1 MNIKKYMYLMA
12 ASLTMT
18 ACSNEDFTSGN
29 GTGDKDVTEVSGF
42 GGNIVDG
49 LDVLDTEGCDGEKAG
64 DTRSTISNGEFSSW
78 STTDIVSI
86 SDGTLSYKYKPTTI
100 NGTRCEFGVVDGKN
114 QFDKDLTGNEN
125 FYVFYPAAAVS
136 GWNGAKV
143 TSMVY
148 AQQDYTE
155 NVDNGAMGAYM
166 ATKAKVNE
174 DKHVS
179 FDFNHC
185 CSVVEVNLSTLG
197 VTPKSVSLRS
207 NSGVDLAGKIVYDID
222 NNTITVS
229 ANDATDYSYSTR
241 SEVINMQNVAADAK
255 TARFY
260 VLPVMLKGGV
270 TVTIEDT
277 DGNFYTKSTSTDIG
291 NASETIKVKGPDGK
305 DLAGA
310 AAKPYYKKV
319 NFGAATTA
327 RKGNWMST
335 IPGNTWLHGLSI
347 PGTHDAAT
355 YNTSTSSAQ
364 CQSKNFN
371 EQLEA
376 GVRAFDIR
384 VPYIGLSNAP
394 TTATVSIYH
403 GIVNTKVLFKD
414 AMDYLVS
421 YVKKNPTETIIVVVN
436 KENSKPKSL
445 ITIGN
450 KSKDYS
456 QDDNG
461 CAWQK
466 SIRDY
471 VDGTYKDASTVDAS
485 ITGSRAGY
493 FITDISQP
501 LRLSSCRGKILFLTR
516 NYYGTSQ
523 SATSPVYGG
532 VIRNWEDNTI
542 FDATIYKTNAA
553 SVCGI
558 HIQDNYSQSNYN
570 TKQNNIKECL
580 EKSAADFT
588 NKFYFNFV
596 SMVKETGASPKDAAK
611 TMNPATVNLLANVSG
626 KTGVMF
632 YDYCMDKNCG
642 GIDLQKAIL
651 NQNYKYVFGKRTRVF
666 ASKGNGTGVGIAGDE
681 YADGSDVFA
690 KPHKNF

>member
-1 MNIKKYMYLMA
+1 MNLKKYMYLMA
-12 ASLTMT
+12 AGIMTT
-18 ACSNEDFTSGN
+18 ACSNEDFTPSNEGGRNDATIVSDFSGN
-29 GTGDKDVTEVSGF
+29 I
-42 GGNIVDG
+42 GNE
-49 LDVLDTEGCDGEKAG
+49 LDVLDTEGFDGDMANN
-64 DTRSTISNGEFSSW
+64 TRSTITNGEFSSW

-651 NQNYKYVFGKRTRVF
+651 NQNYKYVFGKRTRVS

>member
-1 MNIKKYMYLMA
+1 MA
-12 ASLTMT
+12 AGIMTT
-18 ACSNEDFTSGN
+18 ACSNEDFTPSNEGGRNDATIVSDFSGN
-29 GTGDKDVTEVSGF
+29 I
-42 GGNIVDG
+42 GNE
-49 LDVLDTEGCDGEKAG
+49 LDVLDTEGFDGDMA
-64 DTRSTISNGEFSSW
+64 DNTRSTITNGEFSSW

-222 NNTITVS
+222 NNAITVS

-241 SEVINMQNVAADAK
+241 SEVINMQNIAANAK
-255 TARFY
+255 IARFY
-260 VLPVMLKGGV
+260 VLPVVLKGGV
-270 TVTIEDT
+270 TVTVEDT

-291 NASETIKVKGPDGK
+291 NASTTGTVKDSNGK
-305 DLAGA
+305 NLAGA

-319 NFGAATTA
+319 NFGAAATA

-651 NQNYKYVFGKRTRVF
+651 NQNYKYVFGKRTRVS

>member
-1 MNIKKYMYLMA
+1 MNLKKYMYLMA
-12 ASLTMT
+12 ASIMTT
-18 ACSNEDFTSGN
+18 ACSNEDFTPSNEGGRNDATIVSDFSGN
-29 GTGDKDVTEVSGF
+29 I
-42 GGNIVDG
+42 GNE
-49 LDVLDTEGCDGEKAG
+49 LDVLDTEGFDGDMANN
-64 DTRSTISNGEFSSW
+64 TRSTITNGEFSSW

-222 NNTITVS
+222 KNAITVS

-241 SEVINMQNVAADAK
+241 SEVINMQNIAANAK
-255 TARFY
+255 IARFY
-260 VLPVMLKGGV
+260 VLPVVLKGGV
-270 TVTIEDT
+270 TVTVEDT

-291 NASETIKVKGPDGK
+291 NASTTGTVKDSNGK
-305 DLAGA
+305 NLAGA

-319 NFGAATTA
+319 NFGAVSTA
-327 RKGNWMST
+327 HKGNWMST

-347 PGTHDAAT
+347 PGAHDAAT
-355 YNTSTSSAQ
+355 SSVTSVFEQSAR
-364 CQSKNFN
+364 CQSKTIK
-371 EQLEA
+371 EQLEE

-384 VPYIGLSNAP
+384 VPYIGLSKAP
-394 TTATVSIYH
+394 TTGTVTIYH
-403 GIVNTKVLFKD
+403 GKVDTKVLFKD
-414 AMDYLVS
+414 ALDYLVS
-421 YVKKNPTETIIVVVN
+421 YVKNNPTETIIVIVN
-436 KENSKPKSL
+436 KEKSQGL
-445 ITIGN
+445 YST
-450 KSKDYS
+450 DYS
-456 QDDNG
+456 EDANG

-471 VDGTYKDASTVDAS
+471 VDGTYTAQSTVDAS
-485 ITGSRAGY
+485 ITGSRKDY
-493 FITDISQP
+493 FITNVDQP
-501 LRLSSCRGKILFLTR
+501 LRLNNCRGKILFLTR
-516 NYYGTSQ
+516 NYYGETQ
-523 SATSPVYGG
+523 SATTPVYGG

-542 FDATIYKTNAA
+542 FDATIYKNNAA
-553 SVCGI
+553 QVCGI
-558 HIQDNYSQSNYN
+558 HIQDNYTQSDVSI
-570 TKQNNIKECL
+570 KQNNVKDCL
-580 EKSAADFT
+580 DKSAADLT
-588 NKFYFNFV
+588 NTFYINYV
-596 SMVKETGASPKDAAK
+596 SMITGTLAKPMDAAK
-611 TMNPATVNLLANVSG
+611 KMNPATVNLLANTFG
-626 KTGVMF
+626 KTGIMF
-632 YDYCMDKNCG
+632 YDFCADNTYG
-642 GIDLQKAIL
+642 GKDLQKAIL
-651 NQNYKYVFGKRTRVF
+651 NQNYKYVFGKRTRVS

>member
-1 MNIKKYMYLMA
+1 MA
-12 ASLTMT
+12 AGIMTT
-18 ACSNEDFTSGN
+18 ACSNEDFTPSNEGGRNDANIVSDFSGN
-29 GTGDKDVTEVSGF
+29 I
-42 GGNIVDG
+42 GNE
-49 LDVLDTEGCDGEKAG
+49 LDVLDTEGFDGDMANN
-64 DTRSTISNGEFSSW
+64 TRSTITNGEFSSW

-179 FDFNHC
+179 FDFSYC
-185 CSVVEVNLSTLG
+185 CSVIEVNLSTLG

-222 NNTITVS
+222 NNAITVS

-255 TARFY
+255 IARFY
-260 VLPVMLKGGV
+260 VLPVVLKGGV
-270 TVTIEDT
+270 TVTVEDT

-291 NASETIKVKGPDGK
+291 NASTTGTVKDSNGK
-305 DLAGA
+305 NLAGA

-319 NFGAATTA
+319 NFGAAATA
-327 RKGNWMST
+327 HKGNWMST

-347 PGTHDAAT
+347 PGAHDAAT
-355 YNTSTSSAQ
+355 SSVSNSSAR
-364 CQSKNFN
+364 CQSKNIN

-384 VPYIGLSNAP
+384 VPYIGLSKAP
-394 TTATVSIYH
+394 TTETVTIYH
-403 GIVNTKVLFKD
+403 GMVDTKVLFKD

-421 YVKKNPTETIIVVVN
+421 YVKNNPTETIIVIVN
-436 KENSKPKSL
+436 KEKSQG
-445 ITIGN
+445 IIPIGN
-450 KSKDYS
+450 QKLDYS
-456 QDDNG
+456 EDANG

-471 VDGTYKDASTVDAS
+471 VDGTYTAQSTVDAS
-485 ITGSRAGY
+485 ITGSRKDY
-493 FITDISQP
+493 FITNVDQP
-501 LRLSSCRGKILFLTR
+501 LRLNNCRGKILFLTR
-516 NYYGTSQ
+516 NYYGKNQ
-523 SATSPVYGG
+523 SATTPVYGG
-532 VIRNWEDNTI
+532 VIRDWKDNTI
-542 FDATIYKTNAA
+542 FDATIYKNNAA
-553 SVCGI
+553 QVCGI
-558 HIQDNYSQSNYN
+558 HIQDNYKQSDVSK
-570 TKQNNIKECL
+570 KQNNVKDCL
-580 EKSAADFT
+580 DKSAADLT
-588 NKFYFNFV
+588 NTFYINYV
-596 SMVKETGASPKDAAK
+596 SMITRDLANPKDAAE
-611 TMNPATVNLLANVSG
+611 TMNPATVNLLANTSG
-626 KTGVMF
+626 KTGIMF
-632 YDYCMDKNCG
+632 YDFCADNTYG
-642 GIDLQKAIL
+642 GKDLQKAIL
-651 NQNYKYVFGKRTRVF
+651 NQNYKYVFGKRTRVS
-666 ASKGNGTGVGIAGDE
+666 ASKGNGTGIGIAGDE

>member
-1 MNIKKYMYLMA
+1 MNLKKYMYLMA
-12 ASLTMT
+12 AGIMTT
-18 ACSNEDFTSGN
+18 ACSNEDFTPSNEGGKN
-29 GTGDKDVTEVSGF
+29 DATEVSDF
-42 GGNIVDG
+42 SGNIG
-49 LDVLDTEGCDGEKAG
+49 NELDVLDTEGFDGEKA
-64 DTRSTISNGEFSSW
+64 DNTRSTITNGEFSSW

-179 FDFNHC
+179 FDFSYC
-185 CSVVEVNLSTLG
+185 CSVIEVNLSTLG

-222 NNTITVS
+222 NNAITVS

-241 SEVINMQNVAADAK
+241 SEVINMQNIAANAK
-255 TARFY
+255 IARFY
-260 VLPVMLKGGV
+260 VLPVVLKGGV
-270 TVTIEDT
+270 TVTVEDT

-291 NASETIKVKGPDGK
+291 NASTTGTVKYSNGK
-305 DLAGA
+305 NLAGA

-319 NFGAATTA
+319 NFGAASTA
-327 RKGNWMST
+327 HKGNWMST

-347 PGTHDAAT
+347 PGAHDAAT
-355 YNTSTSSAQ
+355 SSVSNSSAR
-364 CQSKNFN
+364 CQSKNIN

-384 VPYIGLSNAP
+384 VPYIGLSKAP

-436 KENSKPKSL
+436 KEDSKSDFA
-445 ITIGN
+445 IGN
-450 KSKDYS
+450 QKKDYS

-493 FITDISQP
+493 FITNVDQP

-523 SATSPVYGG
+523 SATTPVYGG
-532 VIRNWEDNTI
+532 VIRDWKDNTI
-542 FDATIYKTNAA
+542 FDATIYKNNAA
-553 SVCGI
+553 QVCGI
-558 HIQDNYSQSNYN
+558 HIQDNYKQSDVSK
-570 TKQNNIKECL
+570 KQNNVKDCL
-580 EKSAADFT
+580 DKSAADLT
-588 NKFYFNFV
+588 NKFYINYV
-596 SMVKETGASPKDAAK
+596 SMITRDLANPKDAAEK
-611 TMNPATVNLLANVSG
+611 MNPATVNLLANTSG
-626 KTGVMF
+626 KTGIMF
-632 YDYCMDKNCG
+632 YDFCADNTYG
-642 GIDLQKAIL
+642 GKDLQKAIL
-651 NQNYKYVFGKRTRVF
+651 NQNYKYVFGKRTRVS

>member
-1 MNIKKYMYLMA
+1 
-12 ASLTMT
+12 
-18 ACSNEDFTSGN
+18 
-29 GTGDKDVTEVSGF
+29 
-42 GGNIVDG
+42 
-49 LDVLDTEGCDGEKAG
+49 
-64 DTRSTISNGEFSSW
+64 
-78 STTDIVSI
+78 
-86 SDGTLSYKYKPTTI
+86 
-100 NGTRCEFGVVDGKN
+100 
-114 QFDKDLTGNEN
+114 
-125 FYVFYPAAAVS
+125 
-136 GWNGAKV
+136 
-143 TSMVY
+143 
-148 AQQDYTE
+148 
-155 NVDNGAMGAYM
+155 
-166 ATKAKVNE
+166 
-174 DKHVS
+174 
-179 FDFNHC
+179 
-185 CSVVEVNLSTLG
+185 
-197 VTPKSVSLRS
+197 
-207 NSGVDLAGKIVYDID
+207 
-222 NNTITVS
+222 
-229 ANDATDYSYSTR
+229 
-241 SEVINMQNVAADAK
+241 
-255 TARFY
+255 
-260 VLPVMLKGGV
+260 
-270 TVTIEDT
+270 
-277 DGNFYTKSTSTDIG
+277 
-291 NASETIKVKGPDGK
+291 
-305 DLAGA
+305 
-310 AAKPYYKKV
+310 
-319 NFGAATTA
+319 
-327 RKGNWMST
+327 MST

-347 PGTHDAAT
+347 PGAHDAAT
-355 YNTSTSSAQ
+355 YNTSDNSAQ

-403 GIVNTKVLFKD
+403 GVVNTKVLFKD

-493 FITDISQP
+493 FITNVDQP

-532 VIRNWEDNTI
+532 VIRNWEDNAI

-558 HIQDNYSQSNYN
+558 HIQDNYSQSDYN
-570 TKQNNIKECL
+570 TKQNNVKECL

-596 SMVKETGASPKDAAK
+596 SMVKETLASPKAAAK
-611 TMNPATVNLLANVSG
+611 TMNPATVNLLTNVSG
-626 KTGVMF
+626 KTGVVF
-632 YDYCMDKNCG
+632 YDYCIDKDCG

-651 NQNYKYVFGKRTRVF
+651 NQNYKYVFDKRTRLTTP
-666 ASKGNGTGVGIAGDE
+666 KGNGSGIGIAGDE

>member
-1 MNIKKYMYLMA
+1 MA
-12 ASLTMT
+12 AGIMTT
-18 ACSNEDFTSGN
+18 ACSNEDFTPSNEGGRNDATIVSDFSGN
-29 GTGDKDVTEVSGF
+29 I
-42 GGNIVDG
+42 GNE
-49 LDVLDTEGCDGEKAG
+49 LDVLDTEGFDGDMANN
-64 DTRSTISNGEFSSW
+64 TRSTITNGEFSSW

-179 FDFNHC
+179 FDFSYC
-185 CSVVEVNLSTLG
+185 CSVIEVNLSTLG

-222 NNTITVS
+222 NNAITVS

-241 SEVINMQNVAADAK
+241 SEVINMQNIAANAK
-255 TARFY
+255 IARFY
-260 VLPVMLKGGV
+260 VLPVVLKGGV
-270 TVTIEDT
+270 TVTVEDT

-291 NASETIKVKGPDGK
+291 NASTTGTAKDSNGK
-305 DLAGA
+305 NLAGA

-319 NFGAATTA
+319 NFGAASTA
-327 RKGNWMST
+327 HKGNWMST

-347 PGTHDAAT
+347 PGAHDAT
-355 YNTSTSSAQ
+355 TSSVTSVFEQSAR
-364 CQSKNFN
+364 CQSKTIK
-371 EQLEA
+371 EQLEE

-384 VPYIGLSNAP
+384 VPYIGLSKAP
-394 TTATVSIYH
+394 TTGTVTIYH
-403 GIVNTKVLFKD
+403 GIVDTKVLFKD

-436 KENSKPKSL
+436 KEDSKSDFA
-445 ITIGN
+445 IGN
-450 KSKDYS
+450 QKKDYS

-493 FITDISQP
+493 FITNVDQP

-516 NYYGTSQ
+516 NYYGTTQ
-523 SATSPVYGG
+523 EATTPVYGG
-532 VIRNWEDNTI
+532 VIRDWQDNTI
-542 FDATIYKTNAA
+542 FDATIYKNNAA
-553 SVCGI
+553 QVCGI
-558 HIQDNYSQSNYN
+558 HIQDNYTQSDVSI
-570 TKQNNIKECL
+570 KQNNVKDCL
-580 EKSAADFT
+580 DKSAADLT
-588 NKFYFNFV
+588 NKFYINYV
-596 SMVKETGASPKDAAK
+596 SMITRDLANPKDAAK
-611 TMNPATVNLLANVSG
+611 KMNPATVNLLANTSG
-626 KTGVMF
+626 KTGIMF
-632 YDYCMDKNCG
+632 YDFCADNTYG
-642 GIDLQKAIL
+642 GKDLQKAIL
-651 NQNYKYVFGKRTRVF
+651 NQNYKYVFGKRTRVS

>member
-12 ASLTMT
+12 AGLTMT

-42 GGNIVDG
+42 GRNIVDG

-651 NQNYKYVFGKRTRVF
+651 NQNYKYVFGKRTRVS

>member
-1 MNIKKYMYLMA
+1 MA
-12 ASLTMT
+12 AGIMTT
-18 ACSNEDFTSGN
+18 ACSNEDFTPSNEGGRNDVTIVSDFSGN
-29 GTGDKDVTEVSGF
+29 I
-42 GGNIVDG
+42 GNE
-49 LDVLDTEGCDGEKAG
+49 LDVLDTEGFDGDMANN
-64 DTRSTISNGEFSSW
+64 TRSTITNGEFSSW

-241 SEVINMQNVAADAK
+241 SEVINMQNIAANAK
-255 TARFY
+255 IARFY
-260 VLPVMLKGGV
+260 VLPVVLKGGV

-291 NASETIKVKGPDGK
+291 NASTTGTVKDSNGK
-305 DLAGA
+305 NLAGA

-319 NFGAATTA
+319 NFGAAATA

-335 IPGNTWLHGLSI
+335 IPDNTWLHGLSI

-355 YNTSTSSAQ
+355 YNTSDNSAQ

-421 YVKKNPTETIIVVVN
+421 YVKKNPTETITVVVN
-436 KENSKPKSL
+436 KENSKSL
-445 ITIGN
+445 IAIGN

-532 VIRNWEDNTI
+532 VIRSWEDNTI

-558 HIQDNYSQSNYN
+558 HIQDNYSQSDYN
-570 TKQNNIKECL
+570 TKQNNVKECL

-596 SMVKETGASPKDAAK
+596 SMVKETGASPKAAAK

-626 KTGVMF
+626 KTGVIF
-632 YDYCMDKNCG
+632 YDYCIDKDCG

-651 NQNYKYVFGKRTRVF
+651 NQNYKYVFDKRTRLTNP
-666 ASKGNGTGVGIAGDE
+666 KGNGSGVGIAGDE

>member
-1 MNIKKYMYLMA
+1 M
-12 ASLTMT
+12 
-18 ACSNEDFTSGN
+18 
-29 GTGDKDVTEVSGF
+29 
-42 GGNIVDG
+42 
-49 LDVLDTEGCDGEKAG
+49 
-64 DTRSTISNGEFSSW
+64 
-78 STTDIVSI
+78 
-86 SDGTLSYKYKPTTI
+86 SYKYKPTTI

-222 NNTITVS
+222 NNAITVS

-241 SEVINMQNVAADAK
+241 SEVINMQNIAANAK
-255 TARFY
+255 IARFY
-260 VLPVMLKGGV
+260 VLPVVLKGGV
-270 TVTIEDT
+270 TVTVEDT

-291 NASETIKVKGPDGK
+291 NASTTGTVKYSNGK
-305 DLAGA
+305 NLAGA

-319 NFGAATTA
+319 NFGAASTA
-327 RKGNWMST
+327 HKGNWMST

-364 CQSKNFN
+364 CQSKNIN

-403 GIVNTKVLFKD
+403 GMVDTKVLFKD

-436 KENSKPKSL
+436 KEKSKPL
-445 ITIGN
+445 IPIGN
-450 KSKDYS
+450 QKKDYS

-651 NQNYKYVFGKRTRVF
+651 NQNYKYVFGKRTRVS

>member
-1 MNIKKYMYLMA
+1 MA
-12 ASLTMT
+12 AGLTMT

-42 GGNIVDG
+42 GRNIVDG

-651 NQNYKYVFGKRTRVF
+651 NQNYKYVFGKRTRVS

>member
-1 MNIKKYMYLMA
+1 MA
-12 ASLTMT
+12 ASIMTT
-18 ACSNEDFTSGN
+18 ACSNEDFTPSNEGGRN
-29 GTGDKDVTEVSGF
+29 DATEVSDF
-42 GGNIVDG
+42 SGNIG
-49 LDVLDTEGCDGEKAG
+49 NELDVLDTEGFDGEKA
-64 DTRSTISNGEFSSW
+64 DNTRSTITNGEFSSW

-86 SDGTLSYKYKPTTI
+86 SDGTLFYKYKPTSI

-260 VLPVMLKGGV
+260 VLPVVLKGGV
-270 TVTIEDT
+270 TVTVEDT

-291 NASETIKVKGPDGK
+291 NASTTGTVKDSNGK
-305 DLAGA
+305 NLAGA

-319 NFGAATTA
+319 NFGAVSTA
-327 RKGNWMST
+327 HKGNWMST

-347 PGTHDAAT
+347 PGAHDAAT
-355 YNTSTSSAQ
+355 SSVTSVFEQSAR
-364 CQSKNFN
+364 CQSKTIK
-371 EQLEA
+371 EQLEE

-384 VPYIGLSNAP
+384 VPYIGLSKAP
-394 TTATVSIYH
+394 TTGTVTIYH
-403 GIVNTKVLFKD
+403 GKVDTKVLFKD

-421 YVKKNPTETIIVVVN
+421 YVKNNPTETIIVIVN
-436 KENSKPKSL
+436 KEKSQGL
-445 ITIGN
+445 YST
-450 KSKDYS
+450 DYS
-456 QDDNG
+456 EDANG

-471 VDGTYKDASTVDAS
+471 VDGTYTAQSTVDAS
-485 ITGSRAGY
+485 ITGSRKDY
-493 FITDISQP
+493 FITNVDQP
-501 LRLSSCRGKILFLTR
+501 LRLNNCRGKILFLTR
-516 NYYGTSQ
+516 NYYGKNQ
-523 SATSPVYGG
+523 SATTPVYGG
-532 VIRNWEDNTI
+532 VIRDWKDNTI
-542 FDATIYKTNAA
+542 FDATIYKNNAA
-553 SVCGI
+553 QVCGI
-558 HIQDNYSQSNYN
+558 HIQDNYKQSDVSK
-570 TKQNNIKECL
+570 KQNNVKDCL
-580 EKSAADFT
+580 DKSAADLT
-588 NKFYFNFV
+588 NTFYINYV
-596 SMVKETGASPKDAAK
+596 SMITRDLANPKDAAE
-611 TMNPATVNLLANVSG
+611 TMNPATVNLLANTSG
-626 KTGVMF
+626 KTGIMF
-632 YDYCMDKNCG
+632 YDFCADNTYG
-642 GIDLQKAIL
+642 GKDLQKAIL
-651 NQNYKYVFGKRTRVF
+651 NQNYKYVFGKRTRVS

>member
-1 MNIKKYMYLMA
+1 MA
-12 ASLTMT
+12 AGIMTT
-18 ACSNEDFTSGN
+18 ACSNEDFTPSNEGGRNDANIVSDFSGN
-29 GTGDKDVTEVSGF
+29 I
-42 GGNIVDG
+42 GNE
-49 LDVLDTEGCDGEKAG
+49 LDVLDTEGFDGDMANN
-64 DTRSTISNGEFSSW
+64 TRSTITNGEFSSW

-179 FDFNHC
+179 FDFSYC
-185 CSVVEVNLSTLG
+185 CSVIEVNLSTLG

-222 NNTITVS
+222 NNAITVS

-255 TARFY
+255 IARFY
-260 VLPVMLKGGV
+260 VLPVVLKGGV
-270 TVTIEDT
+270 TVTVEDT

-291 NASETIKVKGPDGK
+291 NASTTGTVKDSNGK
-305 DLAGA
+305 NLAGA

-319 NFGAATTA
+319 NFGAAATA
-327 RKGNWMST
+327 HKGNWMST

-347 PGTHDAAT
+347 PGAHDAAT
-355 YNTSTSSAQ
+355 SSVSNSSAR
-364 CQSKNFN
+364 CQSKNIN

-384 VPYIGLSNAP
+384 VPYIGLSKAP
-394 TTATVSIYH
+394 TTETVTIYH
-403 GIVNTKVLFKD
+403 GMVDTKVLFKD

-421 YVKKNPTETIIVVVN
+421 YVKNNPTETIIVIVN
-436 KENSKPKSL
+436 KEKSQG
-445 ITIGN
+445 IIPIGN
-450 KSKDYS
+450 QKLDYS
-456 QDDNG
+456 EDANG

-471 VDGTYKDASTVDAS
+471 VDGTYTAQSTVDAS
-485 ITGSRAGY
+485 ITGSRKDY
-493 FITDISQP
+493 FITNVDQP
-501 LRLSSCRGKILFLTR
+501 LRLNNCRGKILFLTR
-516 NYYGTSQ
+516 NYYGKNQ
-523 SATSPVYGG
+523 SATTPVYGG
-532 VIRNWEDNTI
+532 VIRDWKDNTI
-542 FDATIYKTNAA
+542 FDATIYKNNAA
-553 SVCGI
+553 QVCGI
-558 HIQDNYSQSNYN
+558 HIQDNYKQSDVSK
-570 TKQNNIKECL
+570 KQNNVKDCL
-580 EKSAADFT
+580 DKSAADLT
-588 NKFYFNFV
+588 NTFYINYV
-596 SMVKETGASPKDAAK
+596 SMITRDLANPKDAAE
-611 TMNPATVNLLANVSG
+611 TMNPATVNLLANTSG
-626 KTGVMF
+626 KTGIMF
-632 YDYCMDKNCG
+632 YDFCADNTYG
-642 GIDLQKAIL
+642 GKDLQKAIL
-651 NQNYKYVFGKRTRVF
+651 NQNYKYVFGKRTRVS

>member
-1 MNIKKYMYLMA
+1 MA
-12 ASLTMT
+12 AGIMTT
-18 ACSNEDFTSGN
+18 ACSNEDFTPSNEGGRNDATIVSDFSGN
-29 GTGDKDVTEVSGF
+29 ISNE
-42 GGNIVDG
+42 
-49 LDVLDTEGCDGEKAG
+49 LDVLDTEGFDGEKANN
-64 DTRSTISNGEFSSW
+64 TRSTITNGEFSSW

-222 NNTITVS
+222 NNAITVS

-241 SEVINMQNVAADAK
+241 SEVINMQNIAANAK
-255 TARFY
+255 IARFY

-319 NFGAATTA
+319 NFGAAATAA

-403 GIVNTKVLFKD
+403 GVVNTKVLFKD

-493 FITDISQP
+493 FITNVDQP

-532 VIRNWEDNTI
+532 VIRNWEDNAI

-558 HIQDNYSQSNYN
+558 HIQDNYSQSDYN
-570 TKQNNIKECL
+570 TKQNNVKECL

-651 NQNYKYVFGKRTRVF
+651 NQNYKYVFGKRTRVS

>member
-1 MNIKKYMYLMA
+1 MA
-12 ASLTMT
+12 AGIMTT
-18 ACSNEDFTSGN
+18 ACSNEDFTPSNEGGRNDATIVSDFSGN
-29 GTGDKDVTEVSGF
+29 I
-42 GGNIVDG
+42 GNE
-49 LDVLDTEGCDGEKAG
+49 LDVLDTEGFDGDMANN
-64 DTRSTISNGEFSSW
+64 TRSTITNGEFSSW

-174 DKHVS
+174 DKHVN

-222 NNTITVS
+222 NNAITVS

-241 SEVINMQNVAADAK
+241 SEVINMQNIAANAK
-255 TARFY
+255 IARFY
-260 VLPVMLKGGV
+260 VLPVVLKGGV
-270 TVTIEDT
+270 TVTVEDT

-291 NASETIKVKGPDGK
+291 NASTTGTVKDSNGK
-305 DLAGA
+305 NLAGA

-319 NFGAATTA
+319 NFGAASTA
-327 RKGNWMST
+327 HKGNWMST

-347 PGTHDAAT
+347 PGAHDAAT

-364 CQSKNFN
+364 CQSKNIN

-403 GIVNTKVLFKD
+403 GVVNTKVLFKD

-493 FITDISQP
+493 FITNVDQP

-532 VIRNWEDNTI
+532 VIRNWEDNAI

-558 HIQDNYSQSNYN
+558 HIQDNYSQSDYN
-570 TKQNNIKECL
+570 TKQNNVKECL

-596 SMVKETGASPKDAAK
+596 SMVKETLASPKAAAK
-611 TMNPATVNLLANVSG
+611 TMNPATVNLLTNVSG
-626 KTGVMF
+626 KTGVVF
-632 YDYCMDKNCG
+632 YDYCIDKDCG

-651 NQNYKYVFGKRTRVF
+651 NQNYKYVFDKRTRLTTP
-666 ASKGNGTGVGIAGDE
+666 KGNGSGIGIAGDE

>member
-1 MNIKKYMYLMA
+1 MA
-12 ASLTMT
+12 AGIMTT
-18 ACSNEDFTSGN
+18 ACSNEDFTPSNEGGKN
-29 GTGDKDVTEVSGF
+29 DATEVSGF

-174 DKHVS
+174 EKHVS

-197 VTPKSVSLRS
+197 VTPKSGSLRS
-207 NSGVDLAGKIVYDID
+207 NNGVDLAGKIVYAID
-222 NNTITVS
+222 NNAITVS

-241 SEVINMQNVAADAK
+241 SEVINMQNIAANAK
-255 TARFY
+255 IARFY
-260 VLPVMLKGGV
+260 VLPVVLKGGV
-270 TVTIEDT
+270 TVTVEDT

-291 NASETIKVKGPDGK
+291 NASTTGTVKDSNGK
-305 DLAGA
+305 NLAGA

-319 NFGAATTA
+319 NFGAASTA
-327 RKGNWMST
+327 HKGNWMST

-347 PGTHDAAT
+347 PGAHDAAT
-355 YNTSTSSAQ
+355 SSVSNSSAR
-364 CQSKNFN
+364 CQSKTIQ
-371 EQLEA
+371 EQWEA

-384 VPYIGLSNAP
+384 VPYIGLSKAP
-394 TTATVSIYH
+394 TTGTVNIYH
-403 GIVNTKVLFKD
+403 GIVNTKVRFKD

-421 YVKKNPTETIIVVVN
+421 YVKNNPTETIIVIVN
-436 KENSKPKSL
+436 KEKSQVL
-445 ITIGN
+445 YST
-450 KSKDYS
+450 DYS
-456 QDDNG
+456 EDANG

-471 VDGTYKDASTVDAS
+471 VDGTYTAPSTVDPS

-493 FITDISQP
+493 FITDVDQP
-501 LRLSSCRGKILFLTR
+501 LRLNNCRGKILFLTR
-516 NYYGTSQ
+516 NYYGTTQ
-523 SATSPVYGG
+523 SATTPVYGG
-532 VIRNWEDNTI
+532 VIRGWEENTI
-542 FDATIYKTNAA
+542 FDATIYKNNAA
-553 SVCGI
+553 QVCGI
-558 HIQDNYSQSNYN
+558 HIQDNYTQSDVSI
-570 TKQNNIKECL
+570 KQNNVKDCL
-580 EKSAADFT
+580 DKSAADLT
-588 NKFYFNFV
+588 NTFYINYV
-596 SMVKETGASPKDAAK
+596 SMITGDLAYPKNAAK
-611 TMNPATVNLLANVSG
+611 TMNPATVNLLANTSG
-626 KTGVMF
+626 KTGLMF
-632 YDYCMDKNCG
+632 YDFCADNTYG
-642 GIDLQKAIL
+642 GKDLQKAIL
-651 NQNYKYVFGKRTRVF
+651 DQNYKYVFGKRTRVS

>member
-241 SEVINMQNVAADAK
+241 SEVINMQNIAANAK
-255 TARFY
+255 IARFY
-260 VLPVMLKGGV
+260 VLPVVLKGGV
-270 TVTIEDT
+270 TVTVEDT
-277 DGNFYTKSTSTDIG
+277 DGNFYTKRTSTDIG
-291 NASETIKVKGPDGK
+291 NVSTIGTVKDSNGK
-305 DLAGA
+305 NLAGA

-319 NFGAATTA
+319 NFGAASTA
-327 RKGNWMST
+327 HKGNWMLT

-347 PGTHDAAT
+347 PGAHDAAT
-355 YNTSTSSAQ
+355 SSVSNSSSAR
-364 CQSKNFN
+364 CQSKTIK

-384 VPYIGLSNAP
+384 VPYIGLSKAP
-394 TTATVSIYH
+394 TTETVTIYH
-403 GIVNTKVLFKD
+403 GIVDTKVLFKD

-421 YVKKNPTETIIVVVN
+421 YVKNNPTETIIVIVN
-436 KENSKPKSL
+436 KEKSQG
-445 ITIGN
+445 IIPTGN
-450 KSKDYS
+450 QKLDYS
-456 QDDNG
+456 EDANG

-471 VDGTYKDASTVDAS
+471 VDGTYTAQSTVDAS
-485 ITGSRAGY
+485 ITGSRKDY
-493 FITDISQP
+493 FITDVNQP
-501 LRLSSCRGKILFLTR
+501 LRLNNCRGKILFLTR
-516 NYYGTSQ
+516 NYYGTTQ
-523 SATSPVYGG
+523 SATTPVYGG
-532 VIRNWEDNTI
+532 VIRDWQDNTI
-542 FDATIYKTNAA
+542 FDATIYKNNAA
-553 SVCGI
+553 PVCGI
-558 HIQDNYSQSNYN
+558 HIQDNYTQSDVSI
-570 TKQNNIKECL
+570 KQNNVKDCL
-580 EKSAADFT
+580 DKSAADLT
-588 NKFYFNFV
+588 NTFYINYV
-596 SMVKETGASPKDAAK
+596 SMITGTAAYPKNAAK
-611 TMNPATVNLLANVSG
+611 TMNPATVNLLANTSG
-626 KTGVMF
+626 KTGLMF
-632 YDYCMDKNCG
+632 YDFCADNTYG
-642 GIDLQKAIL
+642 GKDLQKAIL
-651 NQNYKYVFGKRTRVF
+651 DQNYKYVFGKRTRVS

-690 KPHKNF
+690 KPQKNF

>member
-1 MNIKKYMYLMA
+1 MA
-12 ASLTMT
+12 AGIMTT
-18 ACSNEDFTSGN
+18 ACSNEDFTPSNEGGRNDANIVSDFSGN
-29 GTGDKDVTEVSGF
+29 I
-42 GGNIVDG
+42 GNE
-49 LDVLDTEGCDGEKAG
+49 LDVLDTEGFDGDMANN
-64 DTRSTISNGEFSSW
+64 TRSTITNGEFSSW

-241 SEVINMQNVAADAK
+241 SEVINMQNVAANAK
-255 TARFY
+255 IARFY
-260 VLPVMLKGGV
+260 VLPVVLKGGV
-270 TVTIEDT
+270 TVTVEDT

-291 NASETIKVKGPDGK
+291 NASTTGTVKDSNGK
-305 DLAGA
+305 NLAGA

-319 NFGAATTA
+319 NFGAASTA
-327 RKGNWMST
+327 HKGNWMST

-347 PGTHDAAT
+347 PGAHDAAT
-355 YNTSTSSAQ
+355 SSVTSVFEQSAR
-364 CQSKNFN
+364 CQSKTIK
-371 EQLEA
+371 EQLEE

-384 VPYIGLSNAP
+384 VPYIGLSKAP
-394 TTATVSIYH
+394 TTGTVTIYH
-403 GIVNTKVLFKD
+403 GIVDTKVLFKD

-421 YVKKNPTETIIVVVN
+421 YVKNNPTETIIVIVN
-436 KENSKPKSL
+436 KENSQGIKIP
-445 ITIGN
+445 TGN
-450 KSKDYS
+450 QKLDYS
-456 QDDNG
+456 EDANG

-471 VDGTYKDASTVDAS
+471 VDGTYTAQSTVDAS

-493 FITDISQP
+493 FITNVDQP
-501 LRLSSCRGKILFLTR
+501 LRLNNCRGKILFLTR

-532 VIRNWEDNTI
+532 VIRNWEDNAI

-588 NKFYFNFV
+588 NKFYINYV
-596 SMVKETGASPKDAAK
+596 SMITGELASPKDAAK

-651 NQNYKYVFGKRTRVF
+651 NQNYKYVFGKRTRVS

>member
-222 NNTITVS
+222 NNAITVS

-241 SEVINMQNVAADAK
+241 SEVINMQNIDANAK
-255 TARFY
+255 IARFY
-260 VLPVMLKGGV
+260 VLPVVLKGGV
-270 TVTIEDT
+270 TVTVEDT

-291 NASETIKVKGPDGK
+291 NASTTGTVKDSNGN

-319 NFGAATTA
+319 NFGAASTA
-327 RKGNWMST
+327 HKGKWMST

-347 PGTHDAAT
+347 PGAHDAAT
-355 YNTSTSSAQ
+355 SSVTSSSAR
-364 CQSKNFN
+364 CQSKTIK

-384 VPYIGLSNAP
+384 VPYIGLSKAP
-394 TTATVSIYH
+394 TTETVTIYH
-403 GIVNTKVLFKD
+403 GIVDTKVRFKD

-421 YVKKNPTETIIVVVN
+421 YVKNNPTETIIVIVN
-436 KENSKPKSL
+436 KEKVKNLYS
-445 ITIGN
+445 T
-450 KSKDYS
+450 DYS
-456 QDDNG
+456 EDANG

-471 VDGTYKDASTVDAS
+471 VDGTYTAKSTVDAS

-493 FITDISQP
+493 FITDVDQP
-501 LRLSSCRGKILFLTR
+501 LRLSNCRGKILFLTR
-516 NYYGTSQ
+516 NYYGTTQ
-523 SATSPVYGG
+523 SATTPVYGG
-532 VIRNWEDNTI
+532 VIRDWQDNTI
-542 FDATIYKTNAA
+542 FDATIYKNNAVP
-553 SVCGI
+553 VCGI
-558 HIQDNYSQSNYN
+558 HIQDNYTQSKEEN
-570 TKQNNIKECL
+570 KQKNVDDCL
-580 EKSAADFT
+580 DKSATDLT
-588 NKFYFNFV
+588 NKFYINYV
-596 SMVKETGASPKDAAK
+596 SMITGTLAYPKDAAK
-611 TMNPATVNLLANVSG
+611 TMNPATVNLLANTSG
-626 KTGVMF
+626 KTGIMF
-632 YDYCMDKNCG
+632 YDFCADNTYG
-642 GIDLQKAIL
+642 GKDLQKAIL
-651 NQNYKYVFGKRTRVF
+651 NQNYKYVFGKRTRVS
-666 ASKGNGTGVGIAGDE
+666 ASKGNGTGVGITGDE

>member
-1 MNIKKYMYLMA
+1 MA
-12 ASLTMT
+12 ASIMTT
-18 ACSNEDFTSGN
+18 ACSNEDFTPSNEGGRNDATIVSDFSGN
-29 GTGDKDVTEVSGF
+29 I
-42 GGNIVDG
+42 GNE
-49 LDVLDTEGCDGEKAG
+49 LDVLDTEGFDGEKA
-64 DTRSTISNGEFSSW
+64 DNTRSTITNGEFSSW

-100 NGTRCEFGVVDGKN
+100 NGTRCEFGVVDGKK

-241 SEVINMQNVAADAK
+241 SEVINMQNVAANAK
-255 TARFY
+255 IARFY
-260 VLPVMLKGGV
+260 VLPVVLKGGV
-270 TVTIEDT
+270 TVTVEDT

-291 NASETIKVKGPDGK
+291 NASTTGTVKYSNGK
-305 DLAGA
+305 NLAGA

-319 NFGAATTA
+319 NFGAAATA

-651 NQNYKYVFGKRTRVF
+651 NQNYKYVFGKRTRVS

>member
-12 ASLTMT
+12 AGLTMT

-49 LDVLDTEGCDGEKAG
+49 LDILDTEGCDGEKAG

-222 NNTITVS
+222 KNAITVS

-241 SEVINMQNVAADAK
+241 SEVINMQNIAANAK
-255 TARFY
+255 IARFY
-260 VLPVMLKGGV
+260 VLPVVLKGGV
-270 TVTIEDT
+270 TVTVEDT
-277 DGNFYTKSTSTDIG
+277 DGNFYTKRTSTDIG
-291 NASETIKVKGPDGK
+291 NASTTGTVKDSNGN

-319 NFGAATTA
+319 NFGAASTA
-327 RKGNWMST
+327 HKGNWMST

-347 PGTHDAAT
+347 PGAHDAAT
-355 YNTSTSSAQ
+355 SSVTSSSAR
-364 CQSKNFN
+364 CQSKTIK

-384 VPYIGLSNAP
+384 VPYIGLSKTP
-394 TTATVSIYH
+394 TTETVTIYH
-403 GIVNTKVLFKD
+403 GIVDTKVRFKD

-421 YVKKNPTETIIVVVN
+421 YVKNNPTETIIVIVN
-436 KENSKPKSL
+436 KEKVKNLYS
-445 ITIGN
+445 T
-450 KSKDYS
+450 DYS
-456 QDDNG
+456 EDANG

-471 VDGTYKDASTVDAS
+471 VDGTYTAKSTVDAS

-493 FITDISQP
+493 FITDVDQP
-501 LRLSSCRGKILFLTR
+501 LRLSNCRGKILFLTR
-516 NYYGTSQ
+516 NYYGTTQ
-523 SATSPVYGG
+523 SATTPVYGG
-532 VIRNWEDNTI
+532 VIRDWQDNTI
-542 FDATIYKTNAA
+542 FDATIYKNNAVP
-553 SVCGI
+553 VCGI
-558 HIQDNYSQSNYN
+558 HIQDNYTQSKEEN
-570 TKQNNIKECL
+570 KQKNVDDCL
-580 EKSAADFT
+580 ENSAKDLT
-588 NKFYFNFV
+588 NKFYINYV
-596 SMVKETGASPKDAAK
+596 SMITGTAAYPKDAAK
-611 TMNPATVNLLANVSG
+611 KMNPATVESLANTSG
-626 KTGVMF
+626 KTGLMF
-632 YDYCMDKNCG
+632 YDFCADNTYG
-642 GIDLQKAIL
+642 GKDLQKAIL
-651 NQNYKYVFGKRTRVF
+651 DQNYKYVFGKRTRVS

-690 KPHKNF
+690 KPQKNF

>member
-1 MNIKKYMYLMA
+1 MA
-12 ASLTMT
+12 AGIMTT
-18 ACSNEDFTSGN
+18 ACSNEDFTPSNEGGRNDATIVSDFSGN
-29 GTGDKDVTEVSGF
+29 I
-42 GGNIVDG
+42 GNE
-49 LDVLDTEGCDGEKAG
+49 LDVLDTEGFDGDMANN
-64 DTRSTISNGEFSSW
+64 TRSTITNGEFSSW

-86 SDGTLSYKYKPTTI
+86 SDGTLSYKYKPATI

-270 TVTIEDT
+270 TVTVEDT

-651 NQNYKYVFGKRTRVF
+651 NQNYKYVFGKRTRVS

>member
-1 MNIKKYMYLMA
+1 MA
-12 ASLTMT
+12 AGIMTT
-18 ACSNEDFTSGN
+18 ACSNEDFTPSNEGGRNDATIVSDFSGN
-29 GTGDKDVTEVSGF
+29 I
-42 GGNIVDG
+42 GNE
-49 LDVLDTEGCDGEKAG
+49 LDVLDTEGFDGEKA
-64 DTRSTISNGEFSSW
+64 DNTRSTITNGEFSRW

-241 SEVINMQNVAADAK
+241 SEVINMQNIAANAK
-255 TARFY
+255 IARFY
-260 VLPVMLKGGV
+260 VLPVVLKGGV
-270 TVTIEDT
+270 TVTVEDT

-291 NASETIKVKGPDGK
+291 NASTTGTVKDSDGK

-319 NFGAATTA
+319 NFGAAATA

-651 NQNYKYVFGKRTRVF
+651 NQNYKYVFGKRTRVS

>member
-1 MNIKKYMYLMA
+1 MA
-12 ASLTMT
+12 AGIMTT
-18 ACSNEDFTSGN
+18 ACSNEDFTPSNEGGKN
-29 GTGDKDVTEVSGF
+29 DATEVSDF
-42 GGNIVDG
+42 SGNIG
-49 LDVLDTEGCDGEKAG
+49 NELDVLDTEGFDGDMANN
-64 DTRSTISNGEFSSW
+64 TRSTITNGEFSSW

-155 NVDNGAMGAYM
+155 NVDNGAMGVYM

-222 NNTITVS
+222 NNAITVS

-241 SEVINMQNVAADAK
+241 SEVINMQNIAANAK

-319 NFGAATTA
+319 NFGAATA

-651 NQNYKYVFGKRTRVF
+651 NQNYKYVFGKRTRVS

>member
-1 MNIKKYMYLMA
+1 MA
-12 ASLTMT
+12 AGIMTT
-18 ACSNEDFTSGN
+18 ACSNEDFTPSNEGGRNDATIVSDFSGN
-29 GTGDKDVTEVSGF
+29 I
-42 GGNIVDG
+42 GNE
-49 LDVLDTEGCDGEKAG
+49 LDVLDTEGFDGEKA
-64 DTRSTISNGEFSSW
+64 DNTRSTITNGEFSRW

-241 SEVINMQNVAADAK
+241 SEVINMQNIAANAK
-255 TARFY
+255 IARFY
-260 VLPVMLKGGV
+260 VLPVVLKGGV
-270 TVTIEDT
+270 TVTVEDT

-291 NASETIKVKGPDGK
+291 NASTTGTVKDSNGK
-305 DLAGA
+305 NLAGA

-319 NFGAATTA
+319 NFGAAATA

-651 NQNYKYVFGKRTRVF
+651 NQNYKYVFGKRTRVS

>member
-1 MNIKKYMYLMA
+1 MA
-12 ASLTMT
+12 AGIMTT
-18 ACSNEDFTSGN
+18 ACSNEDFTPSNEGGRNDATIVSDFSGN
-29 GTGDKDVTEVSGF
+29 I
-42 GGNIVDG
+42 GNE
-49 LDVLDTEGCDGEKAG
+49 LDVLDTEGFDGDMANN
-64 DTRSTISNGEFSSW
+64 TRSTITNGEFSSW

-651 NQNYKYVFGKRTRVF
+651 NQNYKYVFGKRTRVS

>member
-1 MNIKKYMYLMA
+1 MA
-12 ASLTMT
+12 AGIMTT
-18 ACSNEDFTSGN
+18 ACSNEDFTPSNEGGRNDATIVSDFSGN
-29 GTGDKDVTEVSGF
+29 I
-42 GGNIVDG
+42 GNE
-49 LDVLDTEGCDGEKAG
+49 LDVLDTEGFDGDMANN
-64 DTRSTISNGEFSSW
+64 TRSTITNGEFSSW

-260 VLPVMLKGGV
+260 VLPVIMKGGV

-319 NFGAATTA
+319 NFGAATAA

-347 PGTHDAAT
+347 PGAHDAAT

-364 CQSKNFN
+364 CQSKNIN

-651 NQNYKYVFGKRTRVF
+651 NQNYKYVFGKRTRVS

-681 YADGSDVFA
+681 YADGSNVFA

>member
-1 MNIKKYMYLMA
+1 MA
-12 ASLTMT
+12 AGLTMT

-64 DTRSTISNGEFSSW
+64 NTRSTISNGEFSSW

-197 VTPKSVSLRS
+197 ITPKSVSLRS

-222 NNTITVS
+222 KNAITVS

-241 SEVINMQNVAADAK
+241 SEVINMQNIAANAK
-255 TARFY
+255 IARFY
-260 VLPVMLKGGV
+260 VLPVVLKGGV
-270 TVTIEDT
+270 TVTVEDT

-291 NASETIKVKGPDGK
+291 NASTTGTVKDSNGK
-305 DLAGA
+305 NLAGA

-319 NFGAATTA
+319 NFGAASTA
-327 RKGNWMST
+327 HKGNWMST

-347 PGTHDAAT
+347 PGAHDAAT
-355 YNTSTSSAQ
+355 SSVSNSSAR
-364 CQSKNFN
+364 CQSKTIK

-384 VPYIGLSNAP
+384 VPYIGLSKAP
-394 TTATVSIYH
+394 TTETVTIYH
-403 GIVNTKVLFKD
+403 GIVDTKVRFKD

-421 YVKKNPTETIIVVVN
+421 YVKNNPTETIIVIVN
-436 KENSKPKSL
+436 KEEVKNL
-445 ITIGN
+445 Y
-450 KSKDYS
+450 SKDYS
-456 QDDNG
+456 EDANG

-471 VDGTYKDASTVDAS
+471 VDGTYTAQSTVDES

-493 FITDISQP
+493 FITDVDQP
-501 LRLSSCRGKILFLTR
+501 LRLNNCRGKILFLTR
-516 NYYGTSQ
+516 NYYGTTQ
-523 SATSPVYGG
+523 SATTPVYGG
-532 VIRNWEDNTI
+532 VIRDWQDNTI
-542 FDATIYKTNAA
+542 FDATIYKNNAA
-553 SVCGI
+553 QVCGI
-558 HIQDNYSQSNYN
+558 HIQDNYSQSDYN
-570 TKQNNIKECL
+570 TKQNNVKECL

-596 SMVKETGASPKDAAK
+596 SMVKETLASPKAAAK
-611 TMNPATVNLLANVSG
+611 TMNPATVNLLTNVSG
-626 KTGVMF
+626 KTGVVF
-632 YDYCMDKNCG
+632 YDYCIDKDCG

-651 NQNYKYVFGKRTRVF
+651 NQNYKYVFDKRTRLTTP
-666 ASKGNGTGVGIAGDE
+666 KGNGSGIGIAGDE

>member
-1 MNIKKYMYLMA
+1 MA
-12 ASLTMT
+12 ASIMTT
-18 ACSNEDFTSGN
+18 ACSNEDFTPSNEGGRN
-29 GTGDKDVTEVSGF
+29 DATEVSDF
-42 GGNIVDG
+42 SGNIG
-49 LDVLDTEGCDGEKAG
+49 NELDVLDTEGFDGEKA
-64 DTRSTISNGEFSSW
+64 DNTRSTITNGEFSSW

-86 SDGTLSYKYKPTTI
+86 SDGTLFYKYKPTSI

-241 SEVINMQNVAADAK
+241 SEVINMQNIAANAK
-255 TARFY
+255 IARFY
-260 VLPVMLKGGV
+260 VLPVVLKGGV
-270 TVTIEDT
+270 TVTVEDT

-291 NASETIKVKGPDGK
+291 NASTTGTVKDSNGK
-305 DLAGA
+305 NLAGA

-319 NFGAATTA
+319 NFGAASTA
-327 RKGNWMST
+327 HKGNWMST

-347 PGTHDAAT
+347 PGAHDAAT
-355 YNTSTSSAQ
+355 SSVTSVFEQSAR
-364 CQSKNFN
+364 CQSKTIK
-371 EQLEA
+371 EQLEE

-384 VPYIGLSNAP
+384 VPYIGLSKAP
-394 TTATVSIYH
+394 TTGTVTIYH
-403 GIVNTKVLFKD
+403 GKVDTKVLFKD

-421 YVKKNPTETIIVVVN
+421 YVKNNPTETIIVIVN
-436 KENSKPKSL
+436 KEKSQGL
-445 ITIGN
+445 YST
-450 KSKDYS
+450 DYS
-456 QDDNG
+456 EDANG

-471 VDGTYKDASTVDAS
+471 VDGTYTAQSTVDAS
-485 ITGSRAGY
+485 ITGSRKDY
-493 FITDISQP
+493 FITNVDQP
-501 LRLSSCRGKILFLTR
+501 LRLNNCRGKILFLTR
-516 NYYGTSQ
+516 NYYGETQ
-523 SATSPVYGG
+523 SATTPVYGG

-542 FDATIYKTNAA
+542 FDVTIYKNNAA
-553 SVCGI
+553 QVCGI
-558 HIQDNYSQSNYN
+558 HIQDNYTQSDVSI
-570 TKQNNIKECL
+570 KQNNVKDCL
-580 EKSAADFT
+580 DKSAADLT
-588 NKFYFNFV
+588 NKFYINYV
-596 SMVKETGASPKDAAK
+596 SMITGPLANPKDAAK
-611 TMNPATVNLLANVSG
+611 KMNPATVNLLANTSG
-626 KTGVMF
+626 KTGLMF
-632 YDYCMDKNCG
+632 YDFCADNTYG
-642 GIDLQKAIL
+642 GKDLQKAIL
-651 NQNYKYVFGKRTRVF
+651 NQNYKYVFGKRTRVS

>member
-1 MNIKKYMYLMA
+1 MA
-12 ASLTMT
+12 AGIMTT
-18 ACSNEDFTSGN
+18 ACSNEDFTPSNEGGRNDATIVSDFSGN
-29 GTGDKDVTEVSGF
+29 I
-42 GGNIVDG
+42 GNE
-49 LDVLDTEGCDGEKAG
+49 LDVLDTEGFDGDMANN
-64 DTRSTISNGEFSSW
+64 TRSTITNGEFSSW

-270 TVTIEDT
+270 TVTVEDT

-651 NQNYKYVFGKRTRVF
+651 NQNYKYVFGKRTRVS

>member
-1 MNIKKYMYLMA
+1 MA
-12 ASLTMT
+12 AGIMTT
-18 ACSNEDFTSGN
+18 ACSNEDFTPSNEGGRNDANIVSDFSGN
-29 GTGDKDVTEVSGF
+29 I
-42 GGNIVDG
+42 GNE
-49 LDVLDTEGCDGEKAG
+49 LDVLDTEGFDGDMANN
-64 DTRSTISNGEFSSW
+64 TRSTITNGEFSSW

-241 SEVINMQNVAADAK
+241 SEVINMQNVAANAK
-255 TARFY
+255 IARFY
-260 VLPVMLKGGV
+260 VLPVVLKGGV
-270 TVTIEDT
+270 TVTVEDT

-291 NASETIKVKGPDGK
+291 NASTTGTVKDSNGK
-305 DLAGA
+305 NLAGA
-310 AAKPYYKKV
+310 AAIPYYKKV
-319 NFGAATTA
+319 NFGAASTA
-327 RKGNWMST
+327 HKGNWMST

-347 PGTHDAAT
+347 PGAHDAAT
-355 YNTSTSSAQ
+355 SSVTSVFEQSAR
-364 CQSKNFN
+364 CQSKTIK
-371 EQLEA
+371 EQLEE

-384 VPYIGLSNAP
+384 VPYIGLSKAP
-394 TTATVSIYH
+394 TTGTVTIYH
-403 GIVNTKVLFKD
+403 GIVDTKVLFKD

-421 YVKKNPTETIIVVVN
+421 YVKNNPTETIIVIVN
-436 KENSKPKSL
+436 KENSQGIKIP
-445 ITIGN
+445 TGN
-450 KSKDYS
+450 QKLDYS
-456 QDDNG
+456 EDANG

-471 VDGTYKDASTVDAS
+471 VDGTYTAQSTVDAS

-493 FITDISQP
+493 FITNVDQP
-501 LRLSSCRGKILFLTR
+501 LRLNNCRGKILFLTR

-532 VIRNWEDNTI
+532 VIRNWEDNAI

-588 NKFYFNFV
+588 NKFYINYV
-596 SMVKETGASPKDAAK
+596 SMITGELASPKDAAK

-651 NQNYKYVFGKRTRVF
+651 NQNYKYVFGKRTRVS

>member
-1 MNIKKYMYLMA
+1 ML
-12 ASLTMT
+12 
-18 ACSNEDFTSGN
+18 
-29 GTGDKDVTEVSGF
+29 
-42 GGNIVDG
+42 
-49 LDVLDTEGCDGEKAG
+49 
-64 DTRSTISNGEFSSW
+64 
-78 STTDIVSI
+78 
-86 SDGTLSYKYKPTTI
+86 
-100 NGTRCEFGVVDGKN
+100 
-114 QFDKDLTGNEN
+114 
-125 FYVFYPAAAVS
+125 
-136 GWNGAKV
+136 
-143 TSMVY
+143 
-148 AQQDYTE
+148 
-155 NVDNGAMGAYM
+155 
-166 ATKAKVNE
+166 
-174 DKHVS
+174 
-179 FDFNHC
+179 
-185 CSVVEVNLSTLG
+185 NLSTLG

-319 NFGAATTA
+319 NFGAAATA

-611 TMNPATVNLLANVSG
+611 TMNPATINLLANVSG

-651 NQNYKYVFGKRTRVF
+651 NQNYKYVFGKRTRVS

>member
-1 MNIKKYMYLMA
+1 MA
-12 ASLTMT
+12 AGIMTT
-18 ACSNEDFTSGN
+18 ACSNEDFTPSNEGGKN
-29 GTGDKDVTEVSGF
+29 DATEVSDF
-42 GGNIVDG
+42 SGNIG
-49 LDVLDTEGCDGEKAG
+49 NELDVLDTEGFDGDMANN
-64 DTRSTISNGEFSSW
+64 TRSTITNGEFSSW

-179 FDFNHC
+179 FDFSYC
-185 CSVVEVNLSTLG
+185 CSVIEVNLSTLG

-222 NNTITVS
+222 NNAITVS

-241 SEVINMQNVAADAK
+241 SEVINMQNIAANAK
-255 TARFY
+255 ITRFY
-260 VLPVMLKGGV
+260 VLPVVLKGGV
-270 TVTIEDT
+270 TVTVEDT

-291 NASETIKVKGPDGK
+291 NASTTGTVKYSNGK
-305 DLAGA
+305 NLAGA

-319 NFGAATTA
+319 NFGAASTA
-327 RKGNWMST
+327 HKGNWMST

-347 PGTHDAAT
+347 PGAHDAAT
-355 YNTSTSSAQ
+355 SSVSNSSAR
-364 CQSKNFN
+364 CQSKNIN

-384 VPYIGLSNAP
+384 VPYIGLSKAP

-421 YVKKNPTETIIVVVN
+421 YVKRILP
-436 KENSKPKSL
+436 
-445 ITIGN
+445 
-450 KSKDYS
+450 
-456 QDDNG
+456 
-461 CAWQK
+461 
-466 SIRDY
+466 
-471 VDGTYKDASTVDAS
+471 
-485 ITGSRAGY
+485 
-493 FITDISQP
+493 
-501 LRLSSCRGKILFLTR
+501 RLLS
-516 NYYGTSQ
+516 
-523 SATSPVYGG
+523 
-532 VIRNWEDNTI
+532 
-542 FDATIYKTNAA
+542 
-553 SVCGI
+553 
-558 HIQDNYSQSNYN
+558 
-570 TKQNNIKECL
+570 
-580 EKSAADFT
+580 
-588 NKFYFNFV
+588 
-596 SMVKETGASPKDAAK
+596 
-611 TMNPATVNLLANVSG
+611 
-626 KTGVMF
+626 
-632 YDYCMDKNCG
+632 
-642 GIDLQKAIL
+642 
-651 NQNYKYVFGKRTRVF
+651 
-666 ASKGNGTGVGIAGDE
+666 
-681 YADGSDVFA
+681 
-690 KPHKNF
+690 